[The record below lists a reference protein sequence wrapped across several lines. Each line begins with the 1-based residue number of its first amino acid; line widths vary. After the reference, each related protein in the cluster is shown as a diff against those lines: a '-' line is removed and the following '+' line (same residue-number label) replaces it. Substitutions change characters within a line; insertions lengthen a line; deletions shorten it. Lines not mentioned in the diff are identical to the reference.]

1 MTDTKDTSKE
11 EAAEAEKAKRK
22 FTEVTLENPIVRG
35 TTTISKVTLRKPKGG
50 DMRGLTTRDLMN
62 GDVNSVIALIPRIS
76 DPALIDKEAE
86 DLEAEDIAEFSGAI
100 SGFFMN
106 AQERAAMN
114 KMIRGTPS
122 E

>member
-1 MTDTKDTSKE
+1 MTDKTELSAE
-11 EAAEAEKAKRK
+11 EIAAAANDKRR
-22 FTEVTLENPIVRG
+22 FVEVPLENPIKRG
-35 TTTISKVTLRKPKGG
+35 DTTITKVTLRKPKGG
-50 DMRGLTTRDLMN
+50 EMRGLTTRDLMN

-76 DPALIDKEAE
+76 EPALIDQEVE
-86 DLEAEDIAEFSGAI
+86 NLEAEDIAEFSGAI

-114 KMIRGTPS
+114 KMIRGTSS